1 MNLNEETTMMNKK
14 NLTLRSFT
22 LVAAMLVA
30 MNLWAGVKQAY
41 AVYQSYTHTLV
52 FYYDDQKDQKD
63 GWVLNVYT
71 GRRPDWYGSNLME
84 DVQSVTIDESFAD
97 YKPKNGSYLFSF
109 LRGVSWFNNLEYL
122 DTREMTNME
131 KMFYECGMESAY
143 LNLDVRTFDTQKVT
157 TMKDMFYGCKHL
169 KTLDL
174 SSFDTQH
181 VTDMTNMFKSC
192 DDLTTIYVGNRWTT
206 EALTNAPQLMF
217 VGCESI
223 VGGAGTTYN
232 RDFSDSDYARID
244 QGTSA
249 PGYLTYKALTY
260 NLWIG
265 NTQVDENN
273 CDNITSDEILAGSIS
288 YDPDTKTLTL
298 RNVNYEGELPGI
310 TIGDPNKPSTQG
322 IDGLTIDVKSNC
334 NFRTTAANKEAFY
347 QYAEKVTITGP
358 GHLRMRSDQ
367 DCGMELI
374 GDLLLRDADVQ
385 VVGKNNA
392 IVGKIHHGGLTIDHS
407 TLVAYSLT
415 SSDLT
420 ILNVSMFELIDSH
433 FSDVELAGTT
443 YDGKLFYFDEEDHT
457 VWYGDRYGEAIP
469 WQKEVYVTPDVIPRY
484 NLCVKDIQ
492 LDDRNIADIL
502 GDGTVSFDAETN
514 TLTLNN
520 ADITNTGNEGYG
532 ICNYYGNEPLTYEH
546 DIDHLTINVLGDS
559 KIATDDVCLYINR
572 ADMTIKGPG
581 KLSLTSSYEEAINA
595 VICGLTLKNADVVAK
610 GSYSAIKG
618 TGSEMTVD
626 HSSLVASSKKAI
638 APTIYEF
645 NAFQLV
651 NSAFID
657 VSDGYSTFYGSY
669 FYYDDGACEMRY
681 KGNYDN
687 DGVADYYSDAY
698 RWGILISPT
707 GAVTAIDAPEVQDI
721 EAPQQPAYNLSGQ
734 RIAEGYRGIIVKNG
748 RKYLKQ

>member
-1 MNLNEETTMMNKK
+1 MMNKK

-143 LNLDVRTFDTQKVT
+143 LNLDLRTFDTQKVT
-157 TMKDMFYGCKHL
+157 TMKDMFYECKHL
-169 KTLDL
+169 ETVDL

-181 VTDMTNMFKSC
+181 VTDMRRMFSSC
-192 DDLTTIYVGNRWTT
+192 NNLTTIYVGNQWTT
-206 EALTNAPQLMF
+206 VSLSPAQQQMFGNNHQL
-217 VGCESI
+217 
-223 VGGAGTTYN
+223 VGGAGTTY
-232 RDFSDSDYARID
+232 DGSHVESDYARID

-273 CDNITSDEILAGSIS
+273 CGNITSDEILAGSIS

-310 TIGDPNKPSTQG
+310 TIGDPNKPSTPD
-322 IDGLTIDVKSNC
+322 IKGLTIDVKSNC

-347 QYAEKVTITGP
+347 QNAEKVTITGP

-367 DCGMELI
+367 DCGMELA

-392 IVGKIHHGGLTIDHS
+392 IVGKNYHGGLTIDHS

-443 YDGKLFYFDEEDHT
+443 YDGNLFYFEEEDHT

-492 LDDRNIADIL
+492 LDDRNIDDIL

-514 TLTLNN
+514 TLTLDN

-532 ICNYYGNEPLTYEH
+532 ICNYYGDEPLTYEK
-546 DIDHLTINVLGDS
+546 DIDHLTINVLGHC

-618 TGSEMTVD
+618 TGSEMVVD
-626 HSSLVASSKKAI
+626 HSALVASSTKAI
-638 APTIYEF
+638 NPTIYDF

-657 VSDGYSTFYGSY
+657 VFDGYSTFYGSY

-687 DGVADYYSDAY
+687 DGVADYYNDAY
-698 RWGILISPT
+698 RWGVLISPT
-707 GAVTAIDAPEVQDI
+707 GAVTAIDSPEVQDI
-721 EAPQQPAYNLSGQ
+721 EASPRPAYNLSGQ
-734 RIAEGYRGIIVKNG
+734 RIAEGYRGIIVRDGK
-748 RKYLKQ
+748 KYLKK